1 MPDLANAIRETV
13 DAARELQA
21 RESALRDA
29 VASGDVTAI
38 VTAARNFFEQ
48 ERAHAE

>member
-1 MPDLANAIRETV
+1 MPDLANAIQETV
-13 DAARELQA
+13 DAARELRA

-38 VTAARNFFEQ
+38 VTAAQDFFGEGPADV
-48 ERAHAE
+48 E